1 MINTVEDI
9 MGIIDRLTRL
19 LEEERK
25 DRKKLE
31 KELIDM
37 SAIHIGN
44 ERKWNAEKMNKLMK
58 DTPLTVNPYQE

>member
-25 DRKKLE
+25 DRKRLE
-31 KELIDM
+31 KELIEM
-37 SAIHIGN
+37 RAIHICN
-44 ERKWNAEKMNKLMK
+44 EHKWNAEEISKLMK
-58 DTPLTVNPYQE
+58 DTPLTNNPY

>member
-31 KELIDM
+31 KELIEA
-37 SAIHIGN
+37 SAIHISN
-44 ERKWNAEKMNKLMK
+44 DRKWNAEEMNKLMK
-58 DTPLTVNPYQE
+58 DTPLTVNPY